1 MSQNSLMP
9 SVQSLTSNLNKMYQT
24 NAPKVYDWHIEA
36 DNRLIRYIKS
46 KIGEKKGDLGEEL
59 DQNKQQLNAKCMELE
74 RLKDLDG
81 VRFIKEWQAQREQI
95 LNNVNT
101 KSEHD
106 LANLLTN
113 IQKHRD
119 QQQQTK
125 LSIQSDYWRQTMMK
139 MLGVIAVPTFA
150 TYLPTLLRALET
162 SAEETSA
169 ESKQMI
175 IEDNY
180 NELKWT
186 FEQLKRTTDKTPE
199 HLEEFLSDNM
209 LSARIKSLEIE
220 INVIKTRLF
229 ESKLSTEELRDLEK
243 SQLNLA
249 KYIGILQPYLDP
261 NTSKQMLDHIQ
272 MSKAKEILSSAKNY
286 AKNEQGNIKLAAAAF
301 DKHMSNNKFPYV
313 GLNYMNAGSR
323 ICWKKDGAQN
333 GNVSSIN
340 DYTILATTNS
350 KDIIQAVPKL
360 FFDSEPSDGS
370 NQIPNVKWGKIV
382 PRRKDLPHDFIEN
395 TIEYIGKH
403 LFGNYTANQHDD
415 DFRIKMTTFINR
427 LMGEVGVTGSSG
439 AWNLTLDVIS
449 DDEIAEQLRI
459 VRDTKETFTLLE
471 IFGGDNRYSTTKYLF
486 GKYKA
491 PNQWHNDIETLEPK
505 VLKGDKIITSIFS
518 NWTQKKDDSGNKP
531 IKDIFFSGLNSKAMP
546 LAGAFG
552 SNKHFDWIMKML
564 KKINTD
570 FINPPA
576 KDPTVLKIFNKHQ
589 EYEQNVKEDP
599 SSENV
604 ALEKKYYNIYSEWRT
619 RDLMYKKID
628 QDTNYKNDLKEKE
641 KETISAEPPEK
652 FPENI
657 SKVAEI
663 VEKTDYRW
671 KQWEQSA
678 LKETVKPNKKR
689 IYRELFEKCVELAS
703 YEMSNPMDTIFEA
716 LTTPDLKY
724 LDLNGITHIAFVLPN
739 ILEKKTEQ
747 SENVK
752 VLVRDGLNSKERM
765 MADSLGLG
773 YQTDRQKIDS
783 MSTMNDNMRLQ
794 MLSQTLG
801 SKHFDPLEINTPI
814 TVPKSSLRD
823 MDITI
828 KLSVGIEWVWS
839 LLPIQVQEWLVTTLW
854 DKFTKAG
861 QFVKSVLT
869 NRAVV
874 FMSLMGLIY
883 KFSGQTFITD
893 FMEPIADNIGF
904 SAVNGFKEALASL
917 KDKALK
923 EAENVG
929 DKATTVKQAFIEK
942 RSKLKLALGGLS
954 VLAGGY
960 AFYHMKDLIKKW
972 FDDKYW
978 RQMGSD
984 MGAIG
989 HFYKERSLFVKEYIN
1004 KPFEEIRNMYNSDE
1018 KIDHMEC
1025 IRIMD
1030 SCLINNVGQATM
1042 KHSLLD
1048 LYKIRLRMEQES
1060 VSARPD
1066 VLSNLNF
1073 LFLGNPGTG
1082 KTTTAENYFAKML
1095 FATKLRKHTHVI
1107 PELNVKIPMVK
1118 DIEQH
1123 AVKARKGMN
1132 NMISTTAALM
1142 GAKNMSSLVMTGL
1155 FNGAKIW
1162 YRGNKIKSGSH
1173 KDPYAVVAKAQEAWK
1188 KYEQKLIG
1196 LYLKDQPEEINFWS
1210 TSAVEMLMKDN
1221 PAAALNKKA
1230 EEMVNN
1236 EGGVIFIDEAY
1247 SLRPRTDNKG
1257 RQLYNL
1263 ILLLSERHRNILS
1276 IILAGYKKEIEQ
1288 NLISFN
1294 PGLARRFPKQVIF
1307 EDLSDA
1313 DIRELL
1319 EMKLRKSR
1327 DISKND
1333 KVSGWFMKEN
1343 TKEIM
1348 IQRLIQKRSFPNFGN
1363 FATVMFMY
1371 NRAVSS
1377 AAKRLNLEW
1386 PSGPPGPVYDVP
1398 GLPVLTTSNSAAATS
1413 TVVVTATANLFE
1425 PSEPRK
1431 KKNKRKKM
1439 QVELK
1444 DEPLPYEEIKVVDIL
1459 GKKPSKNK
1467 SLQLLLAE
1475 KIGMYDSR
1483 TDTFGGFKIN
1493 ENGMPEFSSDADA
1506 EMPKFV
1512 GMHSIKKT
1520 LKELV
1525 DSSEYNWQ
1533 QEKGGFPF
1541 VPIMLN
1547 KLFIGKPG
1555 TGKTEVAL
1563 LWANIIHELRLLSD
1577 SSLVSKTASD
1587 FVGNVVGASQT
1598 KTNAI
1603 LKASI
1608 GKVLFIDEAYVLAES
1623 QFGLE
1628 VLNTIVE
1635 QVQAKPGADI
1645 SVIMAGYP
1653 KEMKAMCRNVNPGL
1667 GRRFDSQHPVLFE
1680 DYSDDQLSK
1689 IMVRMAKKR
1698 NITLLTS
1705 ARDYAITEISKQR
1718 PAKDFGNAGTINL
1731 FLDKAIKAAMSRCLK
1746 NQGRWRKSPVN
1757 QIIDGIF
1764 GAKKYFGQQDIE
1776 KLRQVLEHRHTYL
1789 QKLEEWQKKELE
1801 FIKGGYREKFM
1812 EIVQNYINALKK
1824 VQRDIQF
1831 KIDETISKDE
1841 RIQKLQT
1848 TKKEHENIL
1857 RGQKDIQNR
1866 RKPQKIAARRKLKN
1880 KYKIMAQSD
1889 IFNKNKTAIPGL
1901 MQTIKTTIGEFEAW
1915 KESWSLSSTP
1925 PTELNSGYDYI
1936 IDQYNSIC
1944 HLFEENRIVI
1954 LNGQNEIV
1962 EKKSV
1967 STKDGIYYAI
1977 PQLKGLVGKLEV
1989 IKGIYDTISQ
1999 QTTEVSEDQIT
2010 KEIEQE
2016 NILENSVLQ
2025 GQIDEKDQEISKL
2038 LSSTDIQTFQEIL
2051 QKVEKDKEEL
2061 QKLQA
2066 NIHSVIEFDGTVLQ
2080 YTNTKDKFWPVLK
2093 KRIEAFNAHRH
2104 SSKKPEYKEM
2114 VHDDNFEQKKQLFL
2128 NWKPSKLVLTPFDF
2142 GQTVTEDPIQR
2153 LQKRGSNA
2161 ELVTY
2166 IKALTD
2172 EYKACQQIW
2181 PLDQTKWPKAGNIIF
2196 HGNSGTGK
2204 TETANMLG
2212 EALKNAGILV
2222 SGETIVRSASD
2233 LEGTVVGEAQKLVEQ
2248 AMEEAI
2254 GGILLIDEA
2263 YELGRSE
2270 YGRQAQTKLIA
2281 MLEEEKF
2288 NNGKVVVILC
2298 GYQDKM
2304 QKMMRRNQGMASRFT
2319 KEFVFKDVE
2328 PEKATKTITDTL
2340 RRDYFIEKGSDTN
2353 PTECLHSF
2361 MEFLRRSENFGNYRD
2376 CRNISNEIKSLVYS
2390 RLVSDDL
2397 EMFNHAAAEQKQR
2410 VETEEKKAQR
2420 KSEDEKYKVFLPNDP
2435 IEPRPVMEPPETPRP
2450 PPRSPT
2456 SKHFTLQD
2464 VINVC
2469 KPRAKSR
2476 LKKPKRSASP
2486 LEIKHYNEIMK
2497 CLEKITTENFKQTFQ
2512 EIQGLRETLDMENSI
2527 NKSVN
2532 NDISRRDRMKH
2543 WLSLQKEKQLKEEYD
2558 TEIRKKFGRAS
2569 PPQVPVAAPAPVP
2582 VAAASSPAPVPVT
2595 EGESKKAYDRGSR
2608 RKRMYTS
2615 SLKF

>member
-1 MSQNSLMP
+1 MIGMSQNSLMP

-36 DNRLIRYIKS
+36 DNRLIRDIKA

-59 DQNKQQLNAKCMELE
+59 DQNKQQLNVKCMELE

-95 LNNVNT
+95 LNNVNI
-101 KSEHD
+101 KSEHN
-106 LANLLTN
+106 LTNLLKN
-113 IQKHRD
+113 IQEHRD

-125 LSIQSDYWRQTMMK
+125 LSIQSDYWRQTKIK

-162 SAEETSA
+162 SGESQQTDIGVEYNILKETLREELIYMPL
-169 ESKQMI
+169 EKLL
-175 IEDNY
+175 
-180 NELKWT
+180 LK
-186 FEQLKRTTDKTPE
+186 KT
-199 HLEEFLSDNM
+199 LEEKINSLKGERDRTLQEIPNPSDELANQI
-209 LSARIKSLEIE
+209 LLKKTLEE
-220 INVIKTRLF
+220 KR
-229 ESKLSTEELRDLEK
+229 KLDVST
-243 SQLNLA
+243 
-249 KYIGILQPYLDP
+249 YIGVLEPYLD
-261 NTSKQMLDHIQ
+261 TDKSKQMLEYIQ
-272 MSKAKEILSSAKNY
+272 MLKAKEILSSAKNY
-286 AKNEQGNIKLAAAAF
+286 AKNEQDNIKLAAEAF
-301 DKHMSNNKFPYV
+301 GKHMSNNKFPYD
-313 GLNYMNAGSR
+313 GFSYMNAGSR
-323 ICWKKDGAQN
+323 ICWKKDGTQN

-340 DYTILATTNS
+340 DYTILATNNS
-350 KDIIQAVPKL
+350 KDIIQTVPKL

-370 NQIPNVKWGKIV
+370 NQIPNIKWGKIV
-382 PRRKDLPHDFIEN
+382 PRRRPLPSDFIEN
-395 TIEYIGKH
+395 TIDYIGKH
-403 LFGNYTANQHDD
+403 LFKNYAAFENDD

-439 AWNLTLDVIS
+439 AWKLTLDVIS
-449 DDEIAEQLRI
+449 DDEIAEQLHI
-459 VRDTKETFTLLE
+459 ERDNKETCTLLK
-471 IFGGDNRYSTTKYLF
+471 IFGGDNRYITTKYL
-486 GKYKA
+486 GRKYKA
-491 PNQWHNDIETLEPK
+491 PNQWHNDLETLEPK
-505 VLKGDKIITSIFS
+505 ALEGEGIIPSIFS
-518 NWTQKKDDSGNKP
+518 NWAQKKDDTVKKP
-531 IKDIFFSGLNSKAMP
+531 IKNIFFSGLNSKAMP

-619 RDLMYKKID
+619 RDLMYKKLH
-628 QDTNYKNDLKEKE
+628 QDKNYIIDLKADEKVH
-641 KETISAEPPEK
+641 ISAEPPDK

-828 KLSVGIEWVWS
+828 KFSVGIEWVWS

-861 QFVKSVLT
+861 QFIRVNAKSL
-869 NRAVV
+869 AVV
-874 FMSLMGLIY
+874 FISLVGLIY
-883 KFSGQTFITD
+883 KFSGGPFITD
-893 FMEPIADNIGF
+893 FMEPIADNIGL
-904 SAVNGFKEALASL
+904 SAVNGFKEAFASF

-929 DKATTVKQAFIEK
+929 DKATAVGQGVIENIK
-942 RSKLKLALGGLS
+942 NASNMKLALGGLS

-972 FDDKYW
+972 FFEKYW
-978 RQMGSD
+978 IQMGSD

-1107 PELNVKIPMVK
+1107 PELNVKVPIVK
-1118 DIEQH
+1118 DIEQY
-1123 AVKARKGMN
+1123 AVTARKGMD
-1132 NMISTTAALM
+1132 NMISSAASLM
-1142 GAKNMSSLVMTGL
+1142 GAKTMNALVMTSL

-1173 KDPYAVVAKAQEAWK
+1173 KDPYAVVGKAQEAWK
-1188 KYEQKLIG
+1188 KYEQKIIG

-1307 EDLSDA
+1307 EDLSNA

-1327 DISKND
+1327 DINKNI

-1425 PSEPRK
+1425 PSEARK

-1444 DEPLPYEEIKVVDIL
+1444 DEPLPYEEIEVVDIL
-1459 GKKPSKNK
+1459 GEKPSKNK

-1475 KIGMYDSR
+1475 EIGMYDSR

-1493 ENGMPEFSSDADA
+1493 ENGMPKFSSDADA
-1506 EMPKFV
+1506 KMPKFV

-1689 IMVRMAKKR
+1689 IMVHMAKKR

-1718 PAKDFGNAGTINL
+1718 PSKDFGNAGTINL

-1757 QIIDGIF
+1757 QIIDGIY
-1764 GAKKYFGQQDIE
+1764 GAKKYFGHQDIK
-1776 KLRQVLEHRHTYL
+1776 KLRQALKYRHKYL
-1789 QKLEEWQKKELE
+1789 KNIEEWQVKELE
-1801 FIKGGYREKFM
+1801 FIKGGYRGKFM

-1824 VQRDIQF
+1824 VQRDNQF

-1848 TKKEHENIL
+1848 KKKEHENIL

-1880 KYKIMAQSD
+1880 KYKIMAQSG
-1889 IFNKNKTAIPGL
+1889 IFKKNKTTIPGL

-1915 KESWSLSSTP
+1915 KEGWSLSSTP
-1925 PTELNSGYDYI
+1925 PTELNSGYNYI

-1967 STKDGIYYAI
+1967 STKEGIYAAI

-1999 QTTEVSEDQIT
+1999 QTTEVSDDQIT

-2016 NILENSVLQ
+2016 NILENSVVQ
-2025 GQIDEKDQEISKL
+2025 GQIDEKDKEISKL

-2051 QKVEKDKEEL
+2051 QRVEKDKEEL

-2066 NIHSVIEFDGTVLQ
+2066 SIHSDINFNGTDLQ
-2080 YTNTKDKFWPVLK
+2080 YTNTKEKHWPELK

-2390 RLVSDDL
+2390 RLVSDNL
-2397 EMFNHAAAEQKQR
+2397 EMFNRAAAEQKQR
-2410 VETEEKKAQR
+2410 FDTEEKKSQKKA
-2420 KSEDEKYKVFLPNDP
+2420 EYEKYKDFVPNDP

-2469 KPRAKSR
+2469 NPRAKSR
-2476 LKKPKRSASP
+2476 LKKPKRSASA

-2512 EIQGLRETLDMENSI
+2512 EIQGLRETLNMENNI

-2558 TEIRKKFGRAS
+2558 TEIRKKFGR
-2569 PPQVPVAAPAPVP
+2569 AAPAPVP